1 MAADGAKERDADDH
15 VAEVRV
21 ETFGVSDIGCVRESN
36 QDGFLIGDLDRAE
49 TLQIGGSIDSTVAS
63 EVYEGLGDGAG
74 GDKAA
79 PGQVRTDAPGAVD
92 AEPDDVRGDA
102 DDKGAVRGN
111 GGAVIARAPGARGL
125 VWVVCDGMG
134 GAAAG
139 EVASALAAQIVW
151 DEMCRA
157 QATTERVVYARLLR
171 RAVRSANLQVWEQS
185 RKHAHL
191 RGMGTTLS
199 AAGLIGNALI
209 LAQIGDSRAYVARE
223 DQLVQVTHDQSV
235 GAALVSAG
243 RMTAEEVQATPHA
256 HTVLQALGIHRDLE
270 VALSI
275 VRIRRG
281 DRVLLCSDG
290 LYGPL
295 GDDGIR
301 EILAAHDDLGDGV
314 DALIEAAC
322 DAGGPDNVTAV
333 LIRFDGDGLRP
344 ANPGER
350 PRFVELD
357 PMEEGERALV
367 TTARVARRLAAQF
380 GLDEDPGPPVVP
392 ATGQHRAR
400 RVTPGLQDLLNS
412 AHKPP
417 PAAVPD
423 DDVAPTRSQPKLSAV
438 GLAVLVLL
446 AVIALIGWLYR

>member
-1 MAADGAKERDADDH
+1 MAADGATERDADDH

-21 ETFGVSDIGCVRESN
+21 ETFGGSHIGCVRESN

-49 TLQIGGSIDSTVAS
+49 TLQIGGSVDSAAAS
-63 EVYEGLGDGAG
+63 EVYEGLGDGVG
-74 GDKAA
+74 GDGASSASAQSEVPRAA
-79 PGQVRTDAPGAVD
+79 ETDPDGA
-92 AEPDDVRGDA
+92 RGDA
-102 DDKGAVRGN
+102 GRGS

-185 RKHAHL
+185 RRHAHL

-301 EILAAHDDLGDGV
+301 ETLAAHDDLGDGV
-314 DALIEAAC
+314 AALIEAAC

-367 TTARVARRLAAQF
+367 STAKVARRLAAQF

-400 RVTPGLQDLLNS
+400 RVTPGLQELLNA

-417 PAAVPD
+417 PAPAPD
-423 DDVAPTRSQPKLSAV
+423 DDAAPSRSRPKMSTV
-438 GLAVLVLL
+438 GLAILALLV
-446 AVIALIGWLYR
+446 VIALIGWLYR